1 MKIYSIFAAV
11 LISFFLLSCSD
22 SVDSDPENGNGNG
35 DTDPPAELE
44 LAFFWHFDVSLPN
57 DTELET
63 IDATF
68 SAGTGT
74 AFIEFRSALA
84 GYPNTGRDASMERRN
99 RPTAINY
106 RPEGNGNQSYEAVAD
121 SMRAIQVRDP
131 FLGNAGQNMLIFHMP
146 TTGYENPVFSFA
158 AMDEDAANG
167 LRIDYSVTDD
177 GENWITTGLS
187 ASEIEQDLITGE
199 YLPYEV
205 VFSGID
211 AVNNNPDFKI
221 RIRFDV
227 DDGTQNE
234 DNRVTFNNFALDAA
248 STN

>member
-1 MKIYSIFAAV
+1 MKIYPIFTAFMFS
-11 LISFFLLSCSD
+11 LFMLSCSD
-22 SVDSDPENGNGNG
+22 SVDSDPENGNENG
-35 DTDPPAELE
+35 DTDPPAELK
-44 LAFFWHFDVSLPN
+44 LVNFWYFDVSLAN

-68 SAGTGT
+68 SAGTGA
-74 AFIEFRSALA
+74 AFIEYRSALA

-106 RPEGNGNQSYEAVAD
+106 RPEGNANQSYASVAD

-131 FLGNAGQNMLIFHMP
+131 FLGNAGQNMLIFHLP
-146 TTGYENPVFSFA
+146 TTGFEDPVFSFA

-167 LRIDYSVTDD
+167 LKIDYSVTDD

-187 ASEIEQDLITGE
+187 ADVAEQDLITGE
-199 YLPYEV
+199 YLPYEID
-205 VFSGID
+205 FSGI
-211 AVNNNPDFKI
+211 NSTYNNPDFKI

-234 DNRVTFNNFALDAA
+234 DNRVTFNNFALDAV
-248 STN
+248 SID